1 MVLYLVA
8 VASNVESSI
17 LSLVAGQL
25 GFATK
30 FFRMFVVFRRRFCK
44 SFELFSNHLTL
55 SLSRSSRGHG
65 SIVADILKLEGLVKL
80 FSTKN
85 RLLFKV
91 SMAQQVDC
99 AVTEFARQRA
109 KLMACLPILIA
120 FSNNVS
126 LNSLNHMQFSTDAH
140 CVYNLKAHLIFVVA
154 YRRKAISS
162 RILQR
167 ILQRLIENFSHVYQC
182 EQSELLECSGE
193 RDHVHLLISYPPK
206 LCLSEL
212 IRKLKAISSLKIRRE
227 FNSEIRHLLLA
238 NASGPKVTASFLSA
252 TVLQLKSSDNTSGI
266 NDRTNIRSAA
276 IHPRAHARG
285 IPRHPL
291 KRLTV
296 NNEPSITI
304 LTSGFEVIDQM
315 FRMFQQSSEPVGQ
328 NKD

>member
-8 VASNVESSI
+8 VASNVKSSI

-44 SFELFSNHLTL
+44 SFELFSNHLAL

-65 SIVADILKLEGLVKL
+65 SIVADILKLEGHIKL

-126 LNSLNHMQFSTDAH
+126 LNSLNHMQFSTGAH
-140 CVYNLKAHLIFVVA
+140 CVYKAHLIFVVA

-162 RILQR
+162 RV
-167 ILQRLIENFSHVYQC
+167 LQRLIENFSHVYQR

-193 RDHVHLLISYPPK
+193 RDHVHRLISYPPK

-227 FNSEIRHLLLA
+227 FNCEIRHLLWDKPFWTK
-238 NASGPKVTASFLSA
+238 SYCVISVGDGA
-252 TVLQLKSSDNTSGI
+252 TTEIIEQY
-266 NDRTNIRSAA
+266 IRNQR
-276 IHPRAHARG
+276 P
-285 IPRHPL
+285 
-291 KRLTV
+291 
-296 NNEPSITI
+296 N
-304 LTSGFEVIDQM
+304 
-315 FRMFQQSSEPVGQ
+315 
-328 NKD
+328 

>member
-8 VASNVESSI
+8 VASNVKSSI

-25 GFATK
+25 GFATE
-30 FFRMFVVFRRRFCK
+30 FFRMFVVFRRRLCK
-44 SFELFSNHLTL
+44 SFELFSNHLAL

-65 SIVADILKLEGLVKL
+65 SIVADILKLEGHIKL

-167 ILQRLIENFSHVYQC
+167 LIENFSHVYQC

-193 RDHVHLLISYPPK
+193 RDHVHRLISYPPK

-227 FNSEIRHLLLA
+227 FNCEIRHLLLA
-238 NASGPKVTASFLSA
+238 NASRPKVTASFLSA

-266 NDRTNIRSAA
+266 NDRTNIRSAT

-285 IPRHPL
+285 IPRHP
-291 KRLTV
+291 
-296 NNEPSITI
+296 
-304 LTSGFEVIDQM
+304 
-315 FRMFQQSSEPVGQ
+315 
-328 NKD
+328 